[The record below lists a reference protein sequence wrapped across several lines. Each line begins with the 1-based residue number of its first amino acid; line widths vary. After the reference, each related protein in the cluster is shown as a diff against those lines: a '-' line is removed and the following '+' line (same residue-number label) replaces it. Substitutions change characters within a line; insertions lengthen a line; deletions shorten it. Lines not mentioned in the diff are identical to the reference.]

1 MIASGSGPTMT
12 LKYLLLIVAA
22 AALTLVPVAFGFTRG
37 RTATLMRRSNLVMK
51 SGNSLTTT
59 NVQLT
64 NCEVTLRGLSMT
76 DALQS
81 KLESK
86 IVDGVVSKLGE
97 NLVTSTHITMSI
109 DPKAQSCDVR
119 CNMKGGAVVEA

>member
-1 MIASGSGPTMT
+1 
-12 LKYLLLIVAA
+12 
-22 AALTLVPVAFGFTRG
+22 
-37 RTATLMRRSNLVMK
+37 MRRSNLVMK

-81 KLESK
+81 KLK
-86 IVDGVVSKLGE
+86 
-97 NLVTSTHITMSI
+97 
-109 DPKAQSCDVR
+109 VR
-119 CNMKGGAVVEA
+119 